1 MSVAPARADRTGAM
15 DKPTVR
21 NYRMADMPKSPQF
34 PPTPSAAAPAAA
46 RRAVHVLAFD
56 DVQLLDVTGP
66 LQVFASAND
75 FAVRRGLA
83 IPYAPRVVAAHAP
96 SVMSSAGLA
105 FAAAPLPAAR
115 EPSDTLIVAG
125 GCGVHGAARDPR
137 LVDWVR
143 RRAAHAR
150 RIASVCSG
158 AFVLAA
164 AGLLGGR
171 RVVTHWSRCDELAQR
186 YPDVRVEPD
195 PIFIRDGNVWTS
207 AGVTAGID
215 LALAL
220 VEDDLGR
227 ALALDVAR
235 YLVVFLKRPG
245 GQAQFSAALSLQH
258 EGGCFDEL
266 HAWAAAN
273 LGADLSVAALAARAG
288 MSERSFMRRYRE
300 ATGRTP
306 ARAIEQMRVE
316 AARNLLA
323 DAPLPIKRIAAR
335 CGFGSE
341 ETMRRSFLRMLGVA
355 PQAYRERFATNRRG
369 V

>member
-1 MSVAPARADRTGAM
+1 
-15 DKPTVR
+15 
-21 NYRMADMPKSPQF
+21 MANMPKSPRF
-34 PPTPSAAAPAAA
+34 LPAAPAAA
-46 RRAVHVLAFD
+46 ERRAVHVLAFD

-66 LQVFASAND
+66 LQVFSTAND
-75 FAVRRGLA
+75 FAARRGLA

-96 SVMSSAGLA
+96 PVMSSAGLV
-105 FAAAPLPAAR
+105 FVAAPLPAAR

-125 GCGVHGAARDPR
+125 GRGVYDAARDPR

-143 RRAAHAR
+143 RRAAQTR

-164 AGLLGGR
+164 AGLLDGR
-171 RVVTHWSRCDELAQR
+171 RVVTHWSRCEELARR
-186 YPDVRVEPD
+186 YPNMRVDPD
-195 PIFIRDGNVWTS
+195 PIFIRDGDVWTS

-220 VEDDLGR
+220 VENDLGR

-235 YLVVFLKRPG
+235 HLVVFLKRPG
-245 GQAQFSAALSLQH
+245 GQAQFSTALSLQH
-258 EGGCFDEL
+258 ESGCFSEL
-266 HAWAAAN
+266 HAWVAAN

-300 ATGRTP
+300 TTGKTP

-341 ETMRRSFLRMLGVA
+341 ETMRRSFLRMLGVT
-355 PQAYRERFATNRRG
+355 PQTYRERFAVDRRG

>member
-1 MSVAPARADRTGAM
+1 
-15 DKPTVR
+15 
-21 NYRMADMPKSPQF
+21 
-34 PPTPSAAAPAAA
+34 
-46 RRAVHVLAFD
+46 
-56 DVQLLDVTGP
+56 
-66 LQVFASAND
+66 
-75 FAVRRGLA
+75 
-83 IPYAPRVVAAHAP
+83 
-96 SVMSSAGLA
+96 
-105 FAAAPLPAAR
+105 
-115 EPSDTLIVAG
+115 
-125 GCGVHGAARDPR
+125 
-137 LVDWVR
+137 
-143 RRAAHAR
+143 

>member
-1 MSVAPARADRTGAM
+1 MPSRRPPARAGAV
-15 DKPTVR
+15 DKSTVR
-21 NYRMADMPKSPQF
+21 KYRMADMPKSPRF
-34 PPTPSAAAPAAA
+34 LPAAPAATAA

-66 LQVFASAND
+66 LQVFSTAND
-75 FAVRRGLA
+75 FAARRGLA
-83 IPYAPRVVAAHAP
+83 TPYAPRVVAAHASP
-96 SVMSSAGLA
+96 VMSSAGLA
-105 FAAAPLPAAR
+105 FVAAPLPAAR

-125 GCGVHGAARDPR
+125 GWGVYDAARDPR

-143 RRAAHAR
+143 RRAAQTR

-164 AGLLGGR
+164 AGLLDGR
-171 RVVTHWSRCDELAQR
+171 RVVTHWSRCEELAQR
-186 YPDVRVEPD
+186 YPDVRVDPD
-195 PIFIRDGNVWTS
+195 PIFIRDGDVWTS

-235 YLVVFLKRPG
+235 HLVVFLKRPG
-245 GQAQFSAALSLQH
+245 GQAQFSTALSLQH
-258 EGGCFDEL
+258 EGGRFSEL

-273 LGADLSVAALAARAG
+273 LGADLSVAALAARTG

-300 ATGRTP
+300 TTGKTP

-316 AARNLLA
+316 AARSLLA

-335 CGFGSE
+335 CGFGTE
-341 ETMRRSFLRMLGVA
+341 ETMRRSFLRVLGVT
-355 PQAYRERFATNRRG
+355 PQAYRERFAVDQRG

>member
-1 MSVAPARADRTGAM
+1 
-15 DKPTVR
+15 
-21 NYRMADMPKSPQF
+21 MADMPKSPRF
-34 PPTPSAAAPAAA
+34 PPTPTPAAPPALAPAAS
-46 RRAVHVLAFD
+46 RRTVHVLAFD
-56 DVQLLDVTGP
+56 DVQLLDVAGP
-66 LQVFASAND
+66 LQVFSTAND
-75 FAVRRGLA
+75 FAARRGLA
-83 IPYAPRVVAAHAP
+83 IPYAPRVVAANAP
-96 SVMSSAGLA
+96 SAMSSAGLA

-115 EPSDTLIVAG
+115 EPSDTLLVAG
-125 GCGVHGAARDPR
+125 GWGVYDAARDPR

-143 RRAAHAR
+143 RRAAQTR
-150 RIASVCSG
+150 RVASVCSG

-164 AGLLGGR
+164 AGLLDGR

-186 YPDVRVEPD
+186 YPHVRVDPD

-235 YLVVFLKRPG
+235 HLVVFLKRPG
-245 GQAQFSAALSLQH
+245 GQAQFSTALSLQH
-258 EGGCFDEL
+258 EGGRFSEL
-266 HAWAAAN
+266 NAWAAAN
-273 LGADLSVAALAARAG
+273 LGADLSVATLAARAG

-300 ATGRTP
+300 TTGKTP

-316 AARNLLA
+316 AARHLLA
-323 DAPLPIKRIAAR
+323 DAPLPVKRIAAR

-341 ETMRRSFLRMLGVA
+341 ETMRRSFLRMLGVT
-355 PQAYRERFATNRRG
+355 PQAYRERFASRG
-369 V
+369 VKTENVRP